1 MPTLPC
7 PPALRRRHLLGLGAA
22 ASLAA
27 TCPLARA
34 QSASVMKIMVGF
46 APGGSADQTARLLA
60 HALESALKRSVIVEN
75 RTGAGGRIMVA
86 AARDA
91 KPDGQ
96 TLVLVPHGPMT
107 LFPHIY
113 RKLGYDPVR
122 DFAPIGRICNFDYA
136 FSTGPATG
144 AKTLDA
150 YIRWARDPANKP
162 AFGSPGAG
170 TIPHFLGQAL
180 AARAQLPL
188 VNVPYRGAAPSVV
201 DVIGGAVSLTI
212 TPLADVIEHHKAG
225 KLRVLATA
233 GSLPTTMLTG
243 VPTLKEQGIDLV
255 LDGWYGL
262 YAPAGL
268 PPELQQQIS
277 AAVQGA
283 VPGMAEALTRS
294 GLVAAVSTPQALAQT
309 QQTESAFWAQW
320 VKATG
325 FKPED

>member
-1 MPTLPC
+1 MPHPLH
-7 PPALRRRHLLGLGAA
+7 LRRRHVLGLGAA
-22 ASLAA
+22 ASLTALSSLVRA
-27 TCPLARA
+27 ESGPPL
-34 QSASVMKIMVGF
+34 KIMVGF

-60 HALESALKRSVIVEN
+60 HALQTELKRAVIVEN
-75 RTGAGGRIMVA
+75 RTGAGGRIMVTA
-86 AARDA
+86 AKDA
-91 KPDGQ
+91 KPDGN
-96 TLVLVPHGPMT
+96 TLMLVPHGPMT
-107 LFPHIY
+107 LFTHIY

-122 DFAPIGRICNFDYA
+122 DFTPIGRVCTFDYA

-144 AKTLDA
+144 AKTLDE
-150 YIRWARDPANKP
+150 YLRWARDPANKP
-162 AFGSPGAG
+162 SFGSPGTG

-180 AARAQLPL
+180 AERTQLPL
-188 VNVPYRGAAPSVV
+188 VNVPYRGAAPSIV
-201 DVIGGAVSLTI
+201 DVIGGAISLAI

-233 GSLPTTMLTG
+233 SSQPTPMLAG
-243 VPTLKEQGIDLV
+243 VPTLKDKGIDLV

-268 PPELQQQIS
+268 PAGIQQQIS
-277 AAVQGA
+277 GAVQTA
-283 VPGMAEALTRS
+283 VPGMAEAMARS
-294 GLVAAVSTPQALAQT
+294 GLVAAVSTPQALAQM

>member
-1 MPTLPC
+1 MTALPR
-7 PPALRRRHLLGLGAA
+7 LHRRRLIGLGAA

-27 TCPLARA
+27 LSPLARA
-34 QSASVMKIMVGF
+34 QSGPVLKIMVGF

-60 HALESALKRSVIVEN
+60 HALETALKRPVIVEN

-86 AARDA
+86 AVKDM
-91 KPDGQ
+91 KPDGN
-96 TLVLVPHGPMT
+96 TLMLVPHGPMT
-107 LFPHIY
+107 LFAHIY
-113 RKLGYDPVR
+113 RRLGFDPVH
-122 DFAPIGRICNFDYA
+122 DFTPIGRICTFDYA

-144 AKTLDA
+144 AKTLA
-150 YIRWARDPANKP
+150 EYIRWARDAANKP
-162 AFGSPGAG
+162 SFGSPGAG

-201 DVIGGAVSLTI
+201 DVIGGALSLAV
-212 TPLADVIEHHKAG
+212 TPLADVIEHHKAD

-233 GSLPTTMLTG
+233 GSQATTMLAG
-243 VPTLKEQGIDLV
+243 VPTLKDQGIDLV

-268 PPELQQQIS
+268 PTYLQQQVS
-277 AAVQGA
+277 GAVQSA
-283 VPGMAEALTRS
+283 VPGMAEALTRT
-294 GLVAAVSTPQALAQT
+294 GLVAAVSTPQALAQM